1 METNNGFARVLIF
14 YHRYQR
20 SKLTESDLIK
30 IYKKYKTKPNDLL
43 QDLSKKYSDWPIPSS
58 VTINQLL
65 HILHHYTIPKSYLDQ
80 IIHSVSISDYDSSY
94 DRTIDV
100 NSSDFNADI
109 VFSNERMIA
118 PDLSIPP
125 LDNMSKVSMQ
135 MFADGKLITKPV
147 PVSQLPAGPLKETS
161 HPFDLMMKA
170 ATPISTFR
178 NDMGILI
185 EAASPLVLLKKFV
198 EKRQRVRVMVRRRGC
213 VRGFVD
219 GFLKCFDRH
228 FNLLLSDVDEAY
240 IPNSVSLHYPYHESK

>member
-20 SKLTESDLIK
+20 SKLTEEDLIK
-30 IYKKYKTKPNDLL
+30 ISRKYKTKPNDLL
-43 QDLSKKYSDWPIPSS
+43 QDLSKKYSDLPIPSS

-80 IIHSVSISDYDSSY
+80 IIQSVSISDYDSSY
-94 DRTIDV
+94 DRTLDV

-109 VFSNERMIA
+109 VFSRERIFA

-135 MFADGKLITKPV
+135 MFADGKLITKSV
-147 PVSQLPAGPLKETS
+147 PAVSQLAGGSLSSQPPTVPSPSPLPTDTNNTIIAPQVEENS
-161 HPFDLMMKA
+161 HPFDLMMKL
-170 ATPISTFR
+170 ATPVATFR
-178 NDMGILI
+178 NDMGIVI

-198 EKRQRVRVMVRRRGC
+198 EKRQRVRVMVRRRGW
-213 VRGFVD
+213 
-219 GFLKCFDRH
+219 
-228 FNLLLSDVDEAY
+228 
-240 IPNSVSLHYPYHESK
+240 